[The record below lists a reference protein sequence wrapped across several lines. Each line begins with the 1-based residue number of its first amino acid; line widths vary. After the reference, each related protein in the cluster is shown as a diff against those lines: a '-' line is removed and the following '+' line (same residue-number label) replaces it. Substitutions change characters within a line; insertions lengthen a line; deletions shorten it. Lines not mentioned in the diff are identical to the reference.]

1 MTNHEKYFGTANL
14 AALSTIEP
22 YADALTGAQMIR
34 VTHEGREVAVVK
46 ARRFGVWLKMEA
58 DHD

>member
-1 MTNHEKYFGTANL
+1 MTNHEKYFGTADL
-14 AALSTIEP
+14 AASSTIEP

-34 VTHEGREVAVVK
+34 VAHGGREVAAVK
-46 ARRFGVWLKMEA
+46 ARHFGVWLKMEA

>member
-1 MTNHEKYFGTANL
+1 MTNHEKYFGTADL

-22 YADALTGAQMIR
+22 YADALSGAQMIR

-46 ARRFGVWLKMEA
+46 ARYFGVWLKMED
-58 DHD
+58 DHE